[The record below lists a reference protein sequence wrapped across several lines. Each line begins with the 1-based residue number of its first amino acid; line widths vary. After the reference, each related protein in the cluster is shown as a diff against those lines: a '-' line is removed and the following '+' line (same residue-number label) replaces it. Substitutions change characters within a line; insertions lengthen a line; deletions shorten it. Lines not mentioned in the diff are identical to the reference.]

1 MFERVEKV
9 LVSEKA
15 RWSYGTLGSEAIL
28 VVLETKKKNVQK
40 FSGSFRMSGRKE
52 ERTSVGKGQGSSQGP
67 LREDCETVGG

>member
-28 VVLETKKKNVQK
+28 VVLETKKKMFKN
-40 FSGSFRMSGRKE
+40 
-52 ERTSVGKGQGSSQGP
+52 SVEALECRAEKKRGHQLAKD
-67 LREDCETVGG
+67 REVVRGH